1 MPLFLA
7 RDLKEREVGRG
18 REEFEYVERVRMHV
32 VETYPWW
39 SLGRFEVER
48 VREYYRGKEKAC
60 EEFLESE
67 SFHSLR
73 NALSTYS
80 AWSGEEVGEE
90 ERKKLWESVVEFY
103 FQTRK
108 LDLSSS
114 ASKIADRLREEFE
127 DLKERVREERDRAEA
142 EDLVQGYRELLEA
155 FEERLKPLPVDAGVR
170 ELREELERQKKE
182 LGKILG

>member
-1 MPLFLA
+1 
-7 RDLKEREVGRG
+7 
-18 REEFEYVERVRMHV
+18 
-32 VETYPWW
+32 
-39 SLGRFEVER
+39 LGRSGSTT
-48 VREYYRGKEKAC
+48 GKKKVC
-60 EEFLESE
+60 EEFLKGE

-114 ASKIADRLREEFE
+114 ASEIAGRLREEFE
-127 DLKERVREERDRAEA
+127 DLRERVRHERLAKAIEEREFLLRD
-142 EDLVQGYRELLEA
+142 ELQRFL
-155 FEERLKPLPVDAGVR
+155 D
-170 ELREELERQKKE
+170 
-182 LGKILG
+182 

>member
-7 RDLKEREVGRG
+7 RNLKEREIGRG
-18 REEFEYVERVRMHV
+18 REQFDYVERVRMDV
-32 VETYPWW
+32 VEAYPWW

-48 VREYYRGKEKAC
+48 VREYYRGKKEAC

-80 AWSGEEVGEE
+80 AWSREEVGEE
-90 ERKKLWESVVEFY
+90 EKRKLRESVLEFY

-108 LDLSSS
+108 LDLPSS
-114 ASKIADRLREEFE
+114 ASKIAGQLREEFE
-127 DLKERVREERDRAEA
+127 DLKERVRQERDRGEA
-142 EDLVQGYRELLEA
+142 KDLVQGYRELLEA
-155 FEERLKPLPVDAGVR
+155 FEERLKPLPADAGVR
-170 ELREELERQKKE
+170 ELREELERQKKG
-182 LGKILG
+182 LGAILG